1 MTASAG
7 SFVELAATFQGE
19 EGVSRLDG
27 NGKVA
32 LVTGGSR
39 VIGRAICASLAREG
53 ASVVVNYRS
62 DDDAAGETLK
72 GLSRHGGEHALV
84 RADIGS

>member
-19 EGVSRLDG
+19 EGLSRLD
-27 NGKVA
+27 GKVA

-39 VIGRAICASLAREG
+39 VIDRAICASLAREG